1 MARPWRI
8 EFEGALYHVLSR
20 GNDRR
25 DIFSDAVDRFK
36 FLEGIGE
43 MADRFDVDVFA
54 YVLMGN
60 HYHLL
65 LRTKHANLSKSMQ
78 WFGATYTRRFNN
90 RHRRSGHLFQGRFK
104 SILVQNDA
112 YLLRLS
118 YYIHRNPMRA
128 GLVAR
133 LADYK
138 WSSYRCYAYKVKAP
152 GWLNLEPILSQFPNV
167 SDRHRAYRQE
177 AQKYAEEREEIWENL
192 KHGFILGTE
201 AFKEKMKKRHL
212 PQMPHVEMPQQKKMF
227 MDVDVEDLL
236 SRSSGILGSDVKRL
250 KSSTRLVGREALQ
263 RDMMIFLLWETGFFT
278 NREIGDVFN
287 LTYSAVS
294 RRVAMLREKLKED
307 LILGSEYQRL
317 KSLIKM

>member
-25 DIFSDAVDRFK
+25 DIFYDGKDRSK
-36 FLEGIGE
+36 FLEGIGD
-43 MADRFDVDVFA
+43 MADRFEVDIFA
-54 YVLMGN
+54 YVLMDN

-90 RHRRSGHLFQGRFK
+90 RHRRGGHLFQGRFK
-104 SILVQNDA
+104 SILVENDA

-118 YYIHRNPMRA
+118 YYIHRNPLRA
-128 GLVAR
+128 GLVKR

-152 GWLNLEPILSQFPNV
+152 DWLSLEPILSQFINV
-167 SDRHRAYRQE
+167 DNRHQAYRVG
-177 AQKYAEEREEIWENL
+177 AQKYAEEREEIWDNL
-192 KHGFILGTE
+192 KHGFILGAE
-201 AFKEKMKKRHL
+201 AFKDKMKKRYL
-212 PQMPHVEMPQQKKMF
+212 PQMPHMEIPQQKKMF
-227 MDVDVEDLL
+227 MDIETEVLL
-236 SRSSGILGSDVKRL
+236 SRLSGILGCDMGHIKHSP
-250 KSSTRLVGREALQ
+250 RLVGRNALK
-263 RDMMIFLLWETGFFT
+263 RDLMIFLLWESGFFT
-278 NREIGDVFN
+278 NREIGTFFD

-294 RRVAMLREKLKED
+294 RRVSLLREKLKGDRVLRREHR
-307 LILGSEYQRL
+307 RL